1 MKAMCVV
8 VALLVLLVAAVPA
21 GAAFELRTWATTAAA
36 PADGSSHITSM
47 SFEMVS
53 RLGGPFVGSAE
64 SASFSL
70 WGCSV
75 TPVEGAFIATETEP
89 LCVTLRW
96 TVESLGGITGFNV
109 YRSWSEEGPFERI
122 NEETLPAESPGVY
135 EDRTVWP
142 GSPFWYELRGV
153 MADESEDVVG
163 DPVML
168 VTGGS
173 LETRLFAAAPNPFHE
188 TTTIQLDVASAVRGA
203 RLTIYD
209 ISGRVV
215 KTFDSGVSRPGRYK
229 ITWDGTNDRGQRIAS
244 GVYFCALEAAG
255 VRETGRLVYL
265 R

>member
-1 MKAMCVV
+1 MKATCVI
-8 VALLVLLVAAVPA
+8 ATLLVVLLGALPA

-36 PADGSSHITSM
+36 PADGSSHSTST

-75 TPVEGAFIATETEP
+75 TPVEGAFVAMETEP

-96 TVESLGGITGFNV
+96 TVESLGGIRGFHI
-109 YRSWSEEGPFERI
+109 YRAWAEDGPFERV
-122 NEETLPAESPGVY
+122 NEDTLPPLSPGVY
-135 EDRTVWP
+135 EDTTVWP

-153 MADESEDVVG
+153 MAGGSEDVVG
-163 DPVML
+163 EPLML
-168 VTGGS
+168 VTGGAI
-173 LETRLFAAAPNPFHE
+173 ETRLFAAAPNPFHE
-188 TTTIQLDVASAVRGA
+188 TTTIQLDVASAARGA
-203 RLTIYD
+203 SLTIYD

-215 KTFDSGVSRPGRYK
+215 KTLDGGVSRPGRHK
-229 ITWDGTNDRGQRIAS
+229 VIWDGTNDRGQRIAS
-244 GVYFCALEAAG
+244 GVYFCALEVAG
-255 VRETGRLVYL
+255 ERQTSRLVYL

>member
-1 MKAMCVV
+1 MKATCVIAV
-8 VALLVLLVAAVPA
+8 LVVLLAAAMPA

-36 PADGSSHITSM
+36 PADGSSHTTSA

-53 RLGGPFVGSAE
+53 RLGGPFVGSAG
-64 SASFSL
+64 SASFAL

-96 TVESLGGITGFNV
+96 TVESLGSITGFNV

-122 NEETLPAESPGVY
+122 NEEVLPPESPGVY
-135 EDRTVWP
+135 EDRAVWP

-153 MADESEDVVG
+153 MADGSEDVVG
-163 DPVML
+163 DPIML

-173 LETRLFAAAPNPFHE
+173 LETRLFAAAPNPFRE
-188 TTTIQLDVASAVRGA
+188 TTTIQLDVASAAGGA
-203 RLTIYD
+203 SLTIYD
-209 ISGRVV
+209 VSGRVV
-215 KTFDSGVSRPGRYK
+215 KTFDGGVTRPGRYK

-244 GVYFCALEAAG
+244 GVYFCALEA
-255 VRETGRLVYL
+255 TGERLTSRLVYL